1 MEQVLEHDE
10 PRVFLLD
17 TVPYL
22 VEHSRKSE
30 REDMKLKAEDFD
42 QRCKELRKTLSTH
55 MAMLKDS
62 IPFWEQFNSN
72 VSDLSQWLAGV
83 NADLSSENVQFGS
96 ATVTEKSL
104 IFCRELQLN
113 IQGHTPMV
121 RDVGSLG
128 ETLARYVIPEDLEFV
143 MEMVTQL
150 TTGEE
155 HVTRETDEK
164 TELLEERMKSWRVCY

>member
-10 PRVFLLD
+10 ARLFLLD

-42 QRCKELRKTLSTH
+42 QRCNELRKTLNIH
-55 MAMLKDS
+55 VAMLKDS

-72 VSDLSQWLAGV
+72 VNDLSQWLAGV
-83 NADLSSENVQFGS
+83 NANLSSEHVQFGS
-96 ATVTEKSL
+96 AMVTEKSL
-104 IFCRELQLN
+104 MFCQELKLN
-113 IQGHTPMV
+113 IQGHTLLV
-121 RDVGSLG
+121 RDMGSIG
-128 ETLARYVIPEDLEFV
+128 EMLAKYVIPEDQEFV
-143 MEMVTQL
+143 MELVARL
-150 TTGEE
+150 TKGEE

-164 TELLEERMKSWRVCY
+164 TELLEERMKSWRVCG